1 MTSDELFALLEAHP
15 RTHLVLG
22 RTPLVT
28 APRLRGALGP
38 ETPEIYLKLDE
49 ETGFGLGG
57 NKVRKLEHEL
67 GPTRVDGITHLITTG
82 GPQSNHCRVT
92 AAAAARLG
100 LGCQLVVNGEVADP
114 PTGNALLYRIMGAK
128 IRTVSSRQERGPAME
143 EEAERIAAAGG
154 RALIV
159 PLGASTSLGALGYV
173 RGAVE
178 ISEQL
183 PMTRDRDVHLF
194 LSSSSGGTLAGLM
207 AGFALLDRPDMHL
220 VAVSADT
227 PAEQLLDTARDLAV
241 GALARLG
248 QHERVLEGILARVD
262 VTDAEV
268 GEGYGIPTERSQE
281 ALDLFARSEGIL
293 VDPTYTAKAAAGM
306 VTAVREGRFPAGDRI
321 IFLHTGGHPALFA

>member
-1 MTSDELFALLEAHP
+1 MTSDELHALLESHP

-38 ETPEIYLKLDE
+38 ETPEMWLKLDE

-67 GPTRVDGITHLITTG
+67 GPTRLDGITHLVTTG

-100 LGCQLVVNGEVADP
+100 LGCRLVINGELPDP
-114 PTGNALLYRIMGAK
+114 PTGNALLSTLLGAK
-128 IRTVSSRQERGPAME
+128 FSTVQSRAERNPAME
-143 EEAERIAAAGG
+143 AEAEAIAAAGG
-154 RALIV
+154 RALVV

-173 RGAVE
+173 RAAIE
-178 ISEQL
+178 IHEQL
-183 PMTRDRDVHLF
+183 PRTRDRDVHLF

-207 AGFALLDRPDMHL
+207 AGFALLERPDL
-220 VAVSADT
+220 NIVAVSADT
-227 PAEQLLDTARDLAV
+227 PADELLATARDLAIGVMVRV
-241 GALARLG
+241 GRS
-248 QHERVLEGILARVD
+248 EKDLEPILPRVD
-262 VTDAEV
+262 VSDDEV
-268 GEGYGIPTERSQE
+268 GEGYGIPTEASDE

-293 VDPTYTAKAAAGM
+293 LDPTYTSKAAAGM
-306 VTAVREGRFPAGDRI
+306 IAAVREGRFPAGDRI
-321 IFLHTGGHPALFA
+321 VFLHTGGHPRLFA

>member
-38 ETPEIYLKLDE
+38 ETPELYLKLDE

-67 GPTRVDGITHLITTG
+67 GPTRVDGVTHLITAG

-100 LGCQLVVNGEVADP
+100 LGCQLVINGEVPDP
-114 PTGNALLYRIMGAK
+114 PTGHALLSEVLGAK
-128 IRTVSSRQERGPAME
+128 IRTVATRSERNPAME
-143 EEAERIAAAGG
+143 DDAVRIARAGG
-154 RALIV
+154 QALVV

-173 RGAVE
+173 RAAVE
-178 ISEQL
+178 IHEQL

-194 LSSSSGGTLAGLM
+194 LASSSGGTLAGLM

-227 PAEQLLDTARDLAV
+227 PADELLATASDLAV

-248 QHERVLEGILARVD
+248 QHERELESILARVD
-262 VTDAEV
+262 VADDQV
-268 GEGYGIPTERSQE
+268 GDGYGIPTDASEE
-281 ALDLFARSEGIL
+281 ASDLFARSEGIL
-293 VDPTYTAKAAAGM
+293 VDPVYTAKAAAGM
-306 VTAVREGRFPAGDRI
+306 VAAVREGRFPAGDRI
-321 IFLHTGGHPALFA
+321 VFLHTGGHPALFA

>member
-1 MTSDELFALLEAHP
+1 MTSDELHALLESHP

-38 ETPEIYLKLDE
+38 ETPEMWLKLDE

-67 GPTRVDGITHLITTG
+67 GPTRLDGITHLITTG

-100 LGCQLVVNGEVADP
+100 LGCRLVVNGDLPDP
-114 PTGNALLYRIMGAK
+114 PTGNALLSKLLGAK
-128 IRTVSSRQERGPAME
+128 FSTVSSRSERSAAME
-143 EEAERIAAAGG
+143 AEAEAIATAGG
-154 RALIV
+154 RALVV

-173 RGAVE
+173 RAAIE
-178 ISEQL
+178 IHEQL

-207 AGFALLDRPDMHL
+207 AGFALLDRPDL
-220 VAVSADT
+220 NIIAVSADT
-227 PAEQLLDTARDLAV
+227 PAEELLDTARDLAIGAMVRV
-241 GALARLG
+241 GRS
-248 QHERVLEGILARVD
+248 ERELEPILPRV
-262 VTDAEV
+262 EV
-268 GEGYGIPTERSQE
+268 RDDQVGDGYGIPTEASDE

-293 VDPTYTAKAAAGM
+293 LDPTYTSKAAAGM
-306 VTAVREGRFPAGDRI
+306 VAAVREGRFPAGDRI
-321 IFLHTGGHPALFA
+321 VFLHTGGHPTLFA

>member
-38 ETPEIYLKLDE
+38 ETPELYLKLDE

-100 LGCQLVVNGEVADP
+100 LGCQLVLNGEVTAP
-114 PTGNALLYRIMGAK
+114 PTGNALLFRILGAK
-128 IRTVSSRQERGPAME
+128 VRTVTSRQERAPAMD

-173 RGAVE
+173 RAAVE

-220 VAVSADT
+220 LAVSADT
-227 PAEQLLDTARDLAV
+227 PAEDLLDTARDLAV

-248 QHERVLEGILARVD
+248 QHERALEAMLPRVE
-262 VTDAEV
+262 VTDTEV
-268 GEGYGIPTERSQE
+268 GDGYGIPTERSKE

-293 VDPTYTAKAAAGM
+293 VDPTYTSKAAAGM

-321 IFLHTGGHPALFA
+321 IFLHTGGHPSLFA